1 MRWRS
6 ITSEAW
12 RNVASGA
19 ALTVPL
25 AVVLGLLVATL
36 VGLGSSETLALTA
49 QAVSFR
55 DSGAAILI
63 LQAPG
68 AVDGRACDAL
78 NGTPGVRAGALRAA
92 PANVVGAALPDSS
105 VPTYEVTGGFSDLLG
120 ANGGGPNKRGGVL
133 LSPEVASTLGNGL
146 GSVEVSGTY
155 RYPDDG
161 RRADLGFAILVP
173 TIPSGT
179 FDECWAE
186 TWPPSGELEA
196 LLRTS
201 YAPRA
206 SGTDLRVLQLNGTL
220 GENFDGTDRFDA
232 RATRWLPL
240 LGAASAFLIAFAAM
254 RLRRVELASARH
266 AGVRLADQLAITLGE
281 SLAWIGATVAIVTPV
296 VCAFLLQAPR
306 TDAPA
311 HLHAALLTTALA
323 VAAGVT
329 GSSVAVLLSG
339 EKHLFRLFKQRR

>member
-6 ITSEAW
+6 IATEAW

-19 ALTVPL
+19 ALTLPL
-25 AVVLGLLVATL
+25 AAVLGLLVAAL
-36 VGLGSSETLALTA
+36 VGFGSSETLSLTA
-49 QAVSFR
+49 RAASFR

-63 LQAPG
+63 LHAPG

-105 VPTYEVTGGFSDLLG
+105 VPTYEVTGGLPDLLG
-120 ANGGGPNKRGGVL
+120 AVPNKGGGVL
-133 LSPEVASTLGNGL
+133 LSPEVESTLGNGL
-146 GSVEVSGTY
+146 GHVEVAGVY
-155 RYPDDG
+155 EYPDDG

-173 TIPSGT
+173 TLASGA

-186 TWPPSGELEA
+186 TWPPSGELES

-206 SGTDLRVLQLNGTL
+206 SGTDLKVLQLNGTL
-220 GENFDGTDRFDA
+220 GETFDGAAEFHA

-240 LGAASAFLIAFAAM
+240 LGAAAAFLIAFAAM

-281 SLAWIGATVAIVTPV
+281 SLAWIAATVAIVTPV

-306 TDAPA
+306 ADAPA
-311 HLHAALLTTALA
+311 HLHAALLTAALA
-323 VAAGVT
+323 VAAGVS
-329 GSSVAVLLSG
+329 GSSLAVLLSG